1 MHNSRVEKV
10 PTESQGD
17 EAPIIHSVQA
27 PSAEADVARASRLSA
42 TNAIRV
48 TMIAPRLRHASRPG
62 PRTCSLDHLIRP
74 LEERRRDRQ
83 AEGLG
88 GPEVDDQLELG
99 WPLHRQISG
108 LGTPKN
114 LDDVSCRAA
123 IRIRHR
129 SAIRH
134 QAPCVY
140 ASS

>member
-48 TMIAPRLRHASRPG
+48 TMVAPRLRHASRPG
-62 PRTCSLDHLIRP
+62 PRTCSLDHLICP
-74 LEERRRDRQ
+74 LQERRRDRE

-88 GPEVDDQLELG
+88 GPEIDDHLELRRL
-99 WPLHRQISG
+99 PYPQLR
-108 LGTPKN
+108 
-114 LDDVSCRAA
+114 R
-123 IRIRHR
+123 
-129 SAIRH
+129 
-134 QAPCVY
+134 
-140 ASS
+140 

>member
-48 TMIAPRLRHASRPG
+48 TMVAPRLRHASRPG

-88 GPEVDDQLELG
+88 GLQVDGEVVS
-99 WPLHRQISG
+99 RRS
-108 LGTPKN
+108 
-114 LDDVSCRAA
+114 LDGQAA
-123 IRIRHR
+123 R
-129 SAIRH
+129 
-134 QAPCVY
+134 
-140 ASS
+140 

>member
-48 TMIAPRLRHASRPG
+48 TMVAPRLRHASRPG

-74 LEERRRDRQ
+74 LEDRRRDRQ
-83 AEGLG
+83 AYGLG
-88 GPEVDDQLELG
+88 GLWVLCQFNVPRPPVAPHLS
-99 WPLHRQISG
+99 H
-108 LGTPKN
+108 TP
-114 LDDVSCRAA
+114 
-123 IRIRHR
+123 
-129 SAIRH
+129 
-134 QAPCVY
+134 
-140 ASS
+140 

>member
-48 TMIAPRLRHASRPG
+48 TMVRHASRPG

-74 LEERRRDRQ
+74 LQERRGDRQ

-88 GPEVDDQLELG
+88 GLQVDGEVVS
-99 WPLHRQISG
+99 RRS
-108 LGTPKN
+108 
-114 LDDVSCRAA
+114 LDGQAA
-123 IRIRHR
+123 R
-129 SAIRH
+129 
-134 QAPCVY
+134 
-140 ASS
+140 